1 MVRWS
6 IVQTLIG
13 LVTHNNWD
21 AFHLYV
27 KITFLSGE
35 LKEETYK

>member
-1 MVRWS
+1 MVRWN
-6 IVQTLIG
+6 IVETLIV

-21 AFHLYV
+21 IFHLYV
-27 KITFLSGE
+27 KTAFLSGE